1 MVGVTGSIPVV
12 PTIYTPAET
21 RVMSANR
28 PLAIVV
34 GLVTLLA
41 CSTAPREPVVIARPP
56 ADKAR
61 VYVYRDA
68 SIYGSQV
75 WTEVSLDRAPLG
87 SSAPGT
93 AFYRDVAPGTYEIEV
108 RSDHL
113 YADQFKTVTLVPG
126 SVAFVK
132 IEEDPAWSKSAFGL
146 KGTTFVVVIIDPGL
160 GRAEI
165 GGLRLVPG

>member
-1 MVGVTGSIPVV
+1 MVGVAGSIPVV

-21 RVMSANR
+21 RVMSASR
-28 PLAIVV
+28 FLVVAV
-34 GLVTLLA
+34 GLMALLA
-41 CSTAPREPVVIARPP
+41 CSTAPREPVVISPPP

-61 VYVYRDA
+61 LYVYRDA
-68 SIYGSQV
+68 TIYGSQV
-75 WTEVSLDRAPLG
+75 WTELSLDRTPLG
-87 SSAPGT
+87 TSAPGT
-93 AFYRDVAPGTYEIEV
+93 VFYRDVAPGTYEVEV

-113 YADQFKTVTLVPG
+113 YPDQFKTVTLVPG
-126 SVAFVK
+126 GVTFVK
-132 IEEDPAWSKSAFGL
+132 IEEQPDWGKSAFGA